1 MIDIRNLREVELFR
15 SLTDTELERLAPL
28 FEEASFSADE
38 IIVNEGDAGETLC
51 IITDG
56 EVNVS
61 RKIGEDEDL
70 VLAKFTPNMF
80 FGEIS
85 LIDEKP
91 RSATIKAL
99 TDGRYYT
106 MKREAFMNLLNSDPA
121 MASKMMLSLS
131 KVFCNRLR
139 RTGEQ
144 LRTYSLIN
152 KAMVENEQFRKL
164 YIASHT

>member
-1 MIDIRNLREVELFR
+1 MVDIKLLQNVELFEF
-15 SLTDTELERLAPL
+15 LTEDDLSKLLPV
-28 FEEASFSADE
+28 FEEHHFVADE
-38 IIVNEGDAGETLC
+38 VIFNEGDAGDTLC

-70 VLAKFTPNMF
+70 VLAKFGKHAF
-80 FGEIS
+80 FGEMS
-85 LIDEKP
+85 LLDEKP
-91 RSATIKAL
+91 RSATVRAL
-99 TDGRYYT
+99 IDGSYYV
-106 MKREAFMNLLNSDPA
+106 MKRGVFMHLINTDPE
-121 MASKMMLSLS
+121 MASKMLLALA
-131 KVFCNRLR
+131 KVFCNRHR
-139 RTGEQ
+139 KTSEQ